1 MAVIDV
7 LLTAYN
13 AEATLHEALDS
24 LLAQTIAD
32 VRVVAVDDGSTD
44 RTAQILS
51 EYAQRDPRVA
61 VVTRA
66 NGGIVEALNEGLA
79 HCQSEF
85 LARLDADDIAMPDR
99 LERQLAYLR
108 RHPECVAVGS
118 DVEHIDADG
127 APLAGV
133 PHPGPVQS
141 ADPTRAPGREPYVVH
156 STLMTRLAAVRA
168 VGGYR
173 HCPNSEDS
181 DLFWRLSQRGGLF
194 CLPEA
199 LCKYRVHGG
208 SISGTLLNG
217 RIMAVGSQLGALSA
231 LRRQLGRDDFEFR
244 RSLPAELRQ
253 AGSLAAMYAIGAEMI
268 AADER
273 DHLRIAVATKL
284 MELAGYRDYEPDVA
298 DCAFIRAALPC
309 ARHLSA
315 QNQKEIGWY
324 VTVTAARLVRK
335 GRFAEALALTP
346 PASYPVAAA
355 RVLLSR

>member
-1 MAVIDV
+1 MALIDV

-13 AEATLHEALDS
+13 AEATLRETLDS
-24 LLAQTIAD
+24 LRAQTIAD
-32 VRVVAVDDGSTD
+32 IRVIAVDDGSTD
-44 RTAQILS
+44 GTAQILAA
-51 EYAQRDPRVA
+51 YAREDARFV

-85 LARLDADDIAMPDR
+85 LARLDADDIALPQR
-99 LERQLAYLR
+99 FERQLAYLR
-108 RHPECVAVGS
+108 EHPDCVAVGT
-118 DVEHIDADG
+118 EIAHIDADG
-127 APLAGV
+127 APLSGV
-133 PHPGPVQS
+133 PHPGPVEH
-141 ADPTRAPGREPYVVH
+141 ADPARAPGREPYVVH
-156 STLMTRLAAVRA
+156 STLMTRLADVRA

-181 DLFWRLSQRGGLF
+181 DLFWRLSQRGALF

-231 LRRQLGRDDFEFR
+231 LRRQRGREDFGFPR
-244 RSLPAELRQ
+244 ALPAELRQ
-253 AGSLAAMYAIGAEMI
+253 AQSLAAMFEIATAMI

-273 DHLRIAVATKL
+273 DHLRIAIATKL
-284 MELAGYRDYEPDVA
+284 MELAGYRDYEPDTA

-315 QNQKEIGWY
+315 ENQKEIDWY

-335 GRFAEALALTP
+335 GLFAEAWALTP

-355 RVLLSR
+355 RLLLSR